1 MITKNT
7 ASQPPESAIMT
18 LHQTNLTTDQLRAI
32 DAAHHIHPFTDT
44 KGLNAEGARVIVKA
58 KGVHLWDSDGNKIID
73 GMSGLWN
80 VNIGHGRM
88 EVIEAVYRQLQE
100 LDFYNTFFKT
110 THPPAIEL
118 SRILA
123 EVTPKQFNRV
133 FYTGSGS
140 ESNDTII
147 RMVRHFWAVQDKPAK
162 SIIISRRNGYHG
174 STMGGASLGGM
185 KPMHEQ
191 GGLPIPGIVHI
202 AQPYW
207 YGEGGDMSPDDF
219 GLMVANELAAKID
232 EIGADN
238 VAAFIGEPIQGA
250 GGVIVPPASYWP
262 RVQQICRERD
272 ILLISDEVICGFG
285 RTGNW
290 FGCETYGTE
299 PDLMTMAKGISSGYQ
314 PLGAVM
320 VSDRVADVIT
330 NGGDF
335 NHGYT
340 YSGHP
345 AACAAAIANIRILRE
360 EKIVERVANDIG
372 PYMQKQWLALGD
384 HPMVGEAR
392 MVGLIGA
399 LELTPNKKT
408 RASWPVETG
417 TVGLI
422 TRDFSFRN
430 GLVMRATR
438 DTMII
443 APPLVITHE
452 EVDDLIARAKKT
464 LDDAYGE
471 VKRRG
476 YM

>member
-1 MITKNT
+1 
-7 ASQPPESAIMT
+7 MT
-18 LHQTNLTTDQLRAI
+18 LHQTNLTTAELRAI
-32 DAAHHIHPFTDT
+32 DAAHHMHPFTDT

-58 KGVHLWDSDGNKIID
+58 KGVYLWDSDGNAIID

-80 VNIGHGRM
+80 VNIGHGRQ
-88 EVIEAVYRQLQE
+88 EVIEAVYKQLQQ

-123 EVTPKQFNRV
+123 EVTPPQFSRV
-133 FYTGSGS
+133 FFTGSGS

-147 RMVRHFWAVQDKPAK
+147 RMVRHYWAALEKPTK
-162 SIIISRRNGYHG
+162 SVIISRRNGYHG

-207 YGEGGDMSPDDF
+207 YGEGGDMSPEDF
-219 GLMVANELAAKID
+219 GLWAANELDRTIEA
-232 EIGADN
+232 IGPEN

-250 GGVIVPPASYWP
+250 GGVIIPPATYWP
-262 RVQQICRERD
+262 RVQEICRKHD
-272 ILLISDEVICGFG
+272 ILFISDEVICGFG
-285 RTGNW
+285 RTGKW
-290 FGCETYGTE
+290 FGCEYFGTT
-299 PDLMTMAKGISSGYQ
+299 PDLMAMAKGISSGYQ

-320 VSDRVADVIT
+320 VADRVADVIA
-330 NGGDF
+330 NAGDF

-360 EKIVERVANDIG
+360 EGIVDRVANDIG

-417 TVGLI
+417 TVGMI
-422 TRDFSFRN
+422 TRDYSFQN

-452 EVDDLIARAKKT
+452 EVDDLMKRAKKT
-464 LDDAYGE
+464 LDDAWGE

-476 YM
+476 YV

>member
-1 MITKNT
+1 
-7 ASQPPESAIMT
+7 MT
-18 LHQTNLTTDQLRAI
+18 LHQTNLTTAELRAI
-32 DAAHHIHPFTDT
+32 DAAHHMHPFTDT

-58 KGVHLWDSDGNKIID
+58 KGVYLWDSDGNAIID

-80 VNIGHGRM
+80 VNIGHGRQ
-88 EVIEAVYRQLQE
+88 EVIEAIYKQLQQ

-123 EVTPKQFNRV
+123 EVTPPQFSRV

-147 RMVRHFWAVQDKPAK
+147 RMVRHYWAALEKPTK

-207 YGEGGDMSPDDF
+207 YGEGGDMSPDEF
-219 GLMVANELAAKID
+219 GLWAANELDRTIEALGP
-232 EIGADN
+232 EN

-250 GGVIVPPASYWP
+250 GGVIVPPPTYWP
-262 RVQQICRERD
+262 RVQEICRKHD
-272 ILLISDEVICGFG
+272 ILFISDEVICGFG
-285 RTGNW
+285 RTGRW
-290 FGCETYGTE
+290 FGCEYFGTT

-320 VSDRVADVIT
+320 VADKVADVIA
-330 NGGDF
+330 NAGDF

-360 EKIVERVANDIG
+360 EGIVERVANDIG

-417 TVGLI
+417 TVGMI
-422 TRDFSFRN
+422 TRDYSFQN

-452 EVDDLIARAKKT
+452 EVDDLMKRAKKT
-464 LDDAYGE
+464 LDDAWGE

-476 YM
+476 YV